1 MKFCRLMLRA
11 TLSLT
16 LLMSFATIGRA
27 SDLPLSVSVFAPREG
42 VMVGEATV
50 VTVRLTN
57 RSHQTLYLT
66 PASWGRGTVEF
77 RGPSTNRTSEVGDEK
92 VEEDNKY
99 SDLGTLGRRI
109 KPRQSISETYVLDRW
124 SGWMPLTTPG
134 RYLLDLHLSV
144 PFKVGEAGMGKS
156 YSYSATL
163 SVPIRV
169 LMLDKAQ
176 LRTKA
181 VELKNRIAQRT
192 GALAAVQNEFEVEAL
207 FSMDEAIAG
216 PSWRSLIT
224 EPKPD
229 SLSEQIR
236 KHLRRIGSPFAANL
250 LAEMWADEGSA
261 RRDFKAREDLL
272 YLYSFGNKEVRAQ
285 IGKIFVAR
293 EGKLPEAIKL
303 IIQPL

>member
-1 MKFCRLMLRA
+1 
-11 TLSLT
+11 
-16 LLMSFATIGRA
+16 
-27 SDLPLSVSVFAPREG
+27 
-42 VMVGEATV
+42 
-50 VTVRLTN
+50 
-57 RSHQTLYLT
+57 
-66 PASWGRGTVEF
+66 
-77 RGPSTNRTSEVGDEK
+77 
-92 VEEDNKY
+92 
-99 SDLGTLGRRI
+99 
-109 KPRQSISETYVLDRW
+109 
-124 SGWMPLTTPG
+124 
-134 RYLLDLHLSV
+134 
-144 PFKVGEAGMGKS
+144 
-156 YSYSATL
+156 
-163 SVPIRV
+163 
-169 LMLDKAQ
+169 
-176 LRTKA
+176 
-181 VELKNRIAQRT
+181 
-192 GALAAVQNEFEVEAL
+192 
-207 FSMDEAIAG
+207 MDEAIAG